1 MTQSNSE
8 TTQSS
13 SPNGSDSSSRGLL
26 SALLHW
32 IKSYGG
38 LSGLEKEQQSLETTE
53 RETRRN
59 RIETRYRTAIIQF
72 QLNPN
77 NLHRNQLADILALLE
92 EYRDTL

>member
-38 LSGLEKEQQSLETTE
+38 LSDLKKNNKALRQQNEKLAELESKLDTVLQSSDSNLTPTTSTET
-53 RETRRN
+53 N
-59 RIETRYRTAIIQF
+59 
-72 QLNPN
+72 
-77 NLHRNQLADILALLE
+77 
-92 EYRDTL
+92 

>member
-38 LSGLEKEQQSLETTE
+38 LSDLKKSNKALKQQNEKLAEIESKLDTVLQSSDSNLTPTTSTET
-53 RETRRN
+53 N
-59 RIETRYRTAIIQF
+59 
-72 QLNPN
+72 
-77 NLHRNQLADILALLE
+77 
-92 EYRDTL
+92 

>member
-1 MTQSNSE
+1 MAQSNSE

-38 LSGLEKEQQSLETTE
+38 LSDLKKQNEKLAELETKLDTVLQSSDSNLTPTTSTE
-53 RETRRN
+53 TN
-59 RIETRYRTAIIQF
+59 
-72 QLNPN
+72 
-77 NLHRNQLADILALLE
+77 
-92 EYRDTL
+92 